1 MGTLTISNSF
11 LPTPD
16 LKHFLESPG
25 KIRLSPEARKRIIKS
40 HQNLE
45 ALIAGGQ
52 KIYGVNTG
60 FGKLSNVS
68 IPEEN
73 QRKLQLNLVRSH
85 SAGVGKPFDHGI
97 TRLTMVLKLM
107 TLAKGYS
114 GVRIEVADQLVQYIN
129 HDILPIVPRQGSV
142 GASGDLAPLS
152 HIALGLIGEG
162 DVHFQ
167 ERIMPAM
174 VAIKEAGLSP
184 IVLEAKEGLSL
195 INGTQVS
202 SSLGIK
208 ALVNGEMILK
218 TADIIGAMSVEGS
231 LASRNVFSG
240 KLHRLKHHKGQ
251 QQAARNVW
259 NFLKNSAIVDSHK
272 NCDRIQDPYCLRCI
286 PHVHGSSRE
295 LFKAAVEMIE
305 NETNSVS
312 DNPLIFSQKDI
323 RSGGHFHAEA
333 IAQALDSLSISMS
346 EMGSISE
353 RRIHYFMKGIEDKVP
368 MFVASNP
375 GLESGFMMAQVTAAA
390 LASEN
395 KTLAHPASV
404 DTIPTSA
411 GQEDFV
417 SMAPWAGRKCL
428 RIMNNV
434 FQILAI
440 ELYVASTVITQFHNK
455 LKPGDCSKKVIG
467 LLKRNVNLKKGDH
480 PLYGGMAAINDLIHS
495 GKILTTVSK
504 LITLV

>member
-1 MGTLTISNSF
+1 MGILSITNSF
-11 LPTPD
+11 LHTAE
-16 LKHFLESPG
+16 LKNFLESPG
-25 KIRLSPEARKRIIKS
+25 KIRLSPVARERISKS
-40 HQNLE
+40 HEYLKSLLASGE
-45 ALIAGGQ
+45 

-60 FGKLSNVS
+60 FGKLSSVS
-68 IPEEN
+68 IPEAE
-73 QRKLQLNLVRSH
+73 QKKLQLNLVRSH

-114 GVRIEVADQLVQYIN
+114 GVRIEVADQLVNFIN

-162 DVHFQ
+162 NVHFQ
-167 ERIMPAM
+167 DRIMPAI

-184 IVLEAKEGLSL
+184 LVLEAKEGLSL

-208 ALVNGEMILK
+208 ALVNADVILK
-218 TADIIGAMSVEGS
+218 TADIVGAMSVEGS
-231 LASRNVFSG
+231 LASRNVFAG
-240 KLHRLKHHKGQ
+240 KLHRLKKHKGQ
-251 QQAARNVW
+251 QQSAKNVW
-259 NFLKNSAIVDSHK
+259 NFLKNSTIVDSHED
-272 NCDRIQDPYCLRCI
+272 CDKVQDPYCLRCL

-295 LFKAAVEMIE
+295 LYKTALEMVE
-305 NETNSVS
+305 NEANSVS
-312 DNPLIFSQKDI
+312 DNPLIFSHKEI
-323 RSGGHFHAEA
+323 RSSGHFHAEA
-333 IAQALDSLSISMS
+333 VAQALDLLSIAMS

-353 RRIHYFMKGIEDKVP
+353 RRIHYFMKGITDKVP
-368 MFVASNP
+368 LFVAHNP
-375 GLESGFMMAQVTAAA
+375 GLESGFMMAQVTAAS
-390 LASEN
+390 LTSEN
-395 KTLAHPASV
+395 KTLAHPASI

-434 FQILAI
+434 SQILAI
-440 ELYVASTVITQFHNK
+440 ELYVAATVITQFHPK
-455 LKPGDCSKKVIG
+455 LKPADCSKKVIN
-467 LLKRNVNLKKGDH
+467 LLKKIVNLSKGDH
-480 PLYGGMAAINDLIHS
+480 PLYEDMAAINDLIHS
-495 GKILTTVSK
+495 GKMLTAISK
-504 LITLV
+504 LIPLV